1 MSLTLFLPWYFY
13 TVPSQAKVLSMS
25 DNFKYVVHLPI
36 SYAKSE
42 SRSYPVVYLIDSS
55 SFYLGDYFT
64 DAQDAIRQLEK
75 FHDIPESII
84 VDVKIDKL
92 YQNVTSDRNKLR
104 QWLTTDLTQ
113 QISNKY
119 RTHNQQTVIGFS
131 YTAGG
136 LMNSLALQE
145 NPFSTLI
152 SLSPVFESVGDIPS
166 SLPNP
171 RLNTEHYVVF
181 GNEEHRLMEFYQ
193 PLWESADSKA
203 SLSIISHP
211 QENHQSVLIPGLRD
225 ALLATF
231 QSYHMPSYAEFSRRD
246 YTPQELTE
254 LFKKRKAQY
263 GIESSSAEF
272 SELATT
278 AARIYTKAGKFDLAE
293 QHWRNSDSEHKSY
306 FIEQI
311 VAEFER
317 GNQPILA
324 DKTRKLRNNLGL

>member
-1 MSLTLFLPWYFY
+1 MSG
-13 TVPSQAKVLSMS
+13 
-25 DNFKYVVHLPI
+25 NFKYSVHLPI

-42 SRSYPVVYLIDSS
+42 SRSYPVVYLIDSN

-92 YQNVTSDRNKLR
+92 YQNVTSDRNKLT

-113 QISNKY
+113 QISNGY

-145 NPFSTLI
+145 NPFTALI
-152 SLSPVFESVGDIPS
+152 SLSPVFESVDDIPS
-166 SLPNP
+166 SLSNP
-171 RLNTEHYVVF
+171 RLNTEHYIVF

-211 QENHQSVLIPGLRD
+211 RANHQSVLIPGLRD

-231 QSYHMPSYAEFSRRD
+231 QSYHMPSYAEFSHRD

-263 GIESSSAEF
+263 GVESSSAEF

-278 AARIYTKAGKFDLAE
+278 AAKIYTKAGKFDLAE

-311 VAEFER
+311 ISEFER
-317 GNQPILA
+317 SKQSILA
-324 DKTRKLRNNLGL
+324 DKARNLRQNLDL